1 MAGLS
6 DLLRGGAPV
15 DPPDEV
21 LEMVQRVSRE
31 QKLREAGFGP
41 EASGMGAFLK
51 AAPTAGLG
59 LGPPMPYSQTMPLKV
74 AAGDDRDAVKALQRE
89 LKAKGYYTGPIDGK
103 MEGGTAAAKRAFDAA
118 EQQRSAGDLDRM
130 KTENEAAKIAAERK
144 AAEQKVVDR
153 ETGDAKLKKAE
164 ESLPWYSRAMRD
176 WGQPAGIVAGGL
188 AALLM
193 RGKMVNKY
201 NAGRAET
208 AKSADDLM
216 TGAPAP
222 GTPVSQGNIGDRAGR
237 VNEFWT
243 TGQRGTAE
251 QPFLS
256 DPAAARGFRSNA
268 SAPQSADLYRPNA
281 PMNMAKDAA
290 IPAVGGIEYA
300 GAHYVKGGAMERLD
314 KANAAYN
321 ADPSDANLQALQKAK
336 ESVALY
342 EGLERMGQATATVGL
357 GTALLGGRVEKRP
370 GTATADA
377 ERAAIDA
384 YLAKAGGP
392 PGGGPKLSGV
402 LKQPPPLQLL
412 AAPAPAPAPK
422 PAVKGGSHPDHN
434 WNEKAKRWQ
443 DPNDGNKFLTGPPP
457 KG

>member
-164 ESLPWYSRAMRD
+164 ENLPWYSRAMRD

-193 RGKMVNKY
+193 RKGMVNKY
-201 NAGRAET
+201 NTGRADT
-208 AKSADDLM
+208 AKAADDLM
-216 TGAPAP
+216 SSAPTP
-222 GTPVSQGNIGDRAGR
+222 GTPVSQSNIGDRAGR

-243 TGQRGTAE
+243 SGQGGAAQ

-256 DPAAARGFRSNA
+256 DPTAARGFKSNA
-268 SAPQSADLYRPNA
+268 NAPQSADLYRPNQN
-281 PMNMAKDAA
+281 MNRLSDLA
-290 IPAVGGIEYA
+290 IPAAGGIEYA
-300 GAHYVKGGAMERLD
+300 GANYMKRGAMERLD
-314 KANAAYN
+314 AANAAYN
-321 ADPSDANLQALQKAK
+321 SDPSDANLQALQKAK
-336 ESVALY
+336 ENVALY
-342 EGLERMGQATATVGL
+342 EGLERMGQATATTGFVKSF
-357 GTALLGGRVEKRP
+357 LGGRVEKRP
-370 GTATADA
+370 GTAIADA
-377 ERAAIDA
+377 ERAAIDS

-392 PGGGPKLSGV
+392 QGGPKLAGV

-412 AAPAPAPAPK
+412 PPKAATQPAGHHAAYQPRANGKFAAGPPEYPPGHPLHQPK
-422 PAVKGGSHPDHN
+422 P
-434 WNEKAKRWQ
+434 
-443 DPNDGNKFLTGPPP
+443 
-457 KG
+457 